1 MDALKS
7 LRPGKKVYFASDFHL
22 GAPDL
27 DSSRLRE
34 KLIVKWLDE
43 VSFDAEAIFLLGD
56 IFDFWFEYK
65 KAIPKGFIR
74 FQGKLAELA
83 DKGIAIYLFTGNH
96 DMWMFDYFPDEL
108 NIPILRKPID
118 LEINGVKL
126 LVGHG
131 DGLGP
136 GDNNYKRLKKIFNNK
151 YCQKAFS
158 IIHPSLGI
166 AIANKWSSSSRISS
180 SENEE
185 VYLADKEFL
194 LMYCKKK
201 EAEQHRDYYIFGHRH
216 LPIDV
221 AVGPNSQYINLGEW
235 VSKPYYA
242 VLEHKTVSL
251 KSFEG

>member
-1 MDALKS
+1 MDSLKS
-7 LRPGKKVYFASDFHL
+7 LQPGKKVYFASDFHL
-22 GAPDL
+22 GAPNIT
-27 DSSRLRE
+27 SSRLRE
-34 KLIVKWLDE
+34 KLIVKWLNE
-43 VSFDAEAIFLLGD
+43 VSIDAQAIFLLGD

-83 DKGIAIYLFTGNH
+83 DKGIAIYMFTGNH

-108 NIPILRKPID
+108 NIPVLRKPID

-166 AIANKWSSSSRISS
+166 SIANRWSSSSRISS

-185 VYLADKEFL
+185 VYLGDQEYL

-221 AVGPNSQYINLGEW
+221 AVGPTSQYINLGEW

-242 VLEHKTVSL
+242 VLDNKTVSL
-251 KSFEG
+251 KNFEG